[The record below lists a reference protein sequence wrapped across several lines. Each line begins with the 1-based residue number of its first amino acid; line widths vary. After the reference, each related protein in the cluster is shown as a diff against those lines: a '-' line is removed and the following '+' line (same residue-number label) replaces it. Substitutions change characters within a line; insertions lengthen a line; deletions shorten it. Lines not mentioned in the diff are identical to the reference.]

1 MNRPRNFFF
10 TVAIT
15 VIMLFILGNW
25 ATSAQ
30 ATGATI
36 IGATPTPTV
45 MPAEPPDTP
54 PGEILSAEEQE
65 ELKAIVQSYVD
76 IRYRALSVS
85 DAEDFK
91 QNGFGDLIS
100 DMHEAGVFL
109 REEMGKLAVQIKHA
123 ELDHLRY
130 VNYKVFLNFR
140 SITIDTATQT
150 ATILVREGNEVR

>member
-1 MNRPRNFFF
+1 MNKPKSFYIAA
-10 TVAIT
+10 VIT
-15 VIMLFILGNW
+15 LIMLFTLGNW
-25 ATSAQ
+25 ATAAQ
-30 ATGATI
+30 AIGYSI
-36 IGATPTPTV
+36 NGATPTPTV
-45 MPAEPPDTP
+45 MSTEPPDTP
-54 PGEILSAEEQE
+54 PGEIPSVEEQE
-65 ELKAIVQSYVD
+65 ELKSIIHSYIK

-85 DAEDFK
+85 DSEDFK
-91 QNGFGDLIS
+91 QNGFGNLVT
-100 DMHEAGVFL
+100 DMREAEVFL

>member
-1 MNRPRNFFF
+1 
-10 TVAIT
+10 
-15 VIMLFILGNW
+15 MLFTLGNW
-25 ATSAQ
+25 ATAAQ
-30 ATGATI
+30 AIGYSI
-36 IGATPTPTV
+36 NGATPTPTV
-45 MPAEPPDTP
+45 MSTEPPDTP
-54 PGEILSAEEQE
+54 PGEIPSVEEQE
-65 ELKAIVQSYVD
+65 ELKSIIHSYIK

-85 DAEDFK
+85 DSEDFK
-91 QNGFGDLIS
+91 QNGFGNLVT
-100 DMHEAGVFL
+100 DMREAEVFL